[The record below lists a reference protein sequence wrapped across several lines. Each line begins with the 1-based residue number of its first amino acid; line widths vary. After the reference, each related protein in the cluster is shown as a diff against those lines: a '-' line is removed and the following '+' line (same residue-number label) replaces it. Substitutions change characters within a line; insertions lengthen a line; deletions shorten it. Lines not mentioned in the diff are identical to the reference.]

1 MDDFSSKVIEL
12 KIPSGT
18 TDSSGTT
25 KMIEVDI
32 EGENSYEEI
41 IAYVSLDNKLTQVE
55 DTDQPP
61 FYLSNGKAFKFSNT
75 D

>member
-1 MDDFSSKVIEL
+1 
-12 KIPSGT
+12 
-18 TDSSGTT
+18 
-25 KMIEVDI
+25 MIEVDV
-32 EGENSYEEI
+32 EGESSYEELT
-41 IAYVSLDNKLTQVE
+41 AYVSLDNKLTQVE